1 MTVINAVQTQKPSVT
16 KADDLL
22 FPVELVPVGAIFDD
36 GNFAKSNNYQA
47 VVRTDTNEV
56 LGIHGKGYNLL
67 SNAEAF
73 DAFDN
78 ALYESQL
85 DLSGI
90 IVKNEIAN
98 FGAKSFRTYTFPSH
112 TVQVG
117 RSIEDETQLKL
128 QIINSY
134 DGSTGFSSR
143 VGGFRLLCSN
153 GMVVGNSLMY
163 KSIRHT
169 KSLDIESVISRLNET
184 IDVYLE
190 NSQQWQKW
198 SNQRISLYDLEAV
211 VKHFADGNEKLEQSL
226 IENYHSEAQYLGPTK
241 WSLFNAFTHWTTH
254 FPVRESS
261 QHNAASIRLNR
272 ELRVQ
277 RLLESPEWKR
287 LAA

>member
-1 MTVINAVQTQKPSVT
+1 MSILNATQVQKPSVT

-36 GNFAKSNNYQA
+36 GNYTRSNNYQA

-73 DAFDN
+73 DAFDE
-78 ALYESQL
+78 ALHESQL
-85 DLSGI
+85 DLSGMT
-90 IVKNEIAN
+90 VKNEIAN
-98 FGAKSFRTYTFPSH
+98 YGAKSFRTYTFPAH

-117 RSIEDETQLKL
+117 RSDDETQLKL

-134 DGSTGFSSR
+134 DGSTSFSSR

-153 GMVVGNSLMY
+153 GMVIGKTFMHA
-163 KSIRHT
+163 SIRHT
-169 KSLDIESVISRLNET
+169 KSLDIKSVISKLDET
-184 IDVYLE
+184 INVYLE
-190 NSQQWQKW
+190 NANQWQQW

-211 VKHFADGNEKLEQSL
+211 VKHFAEGNEKLEQSL
-226 IENYHSEAQYLGPTK
+226 IENYHQEAQEIGQNL
-241 WSLFNAFTHWTTH
+241 WALFNSFTHWTTH
-254 FPVRESS
+254 FPVREAS

-277 RLLESPEWKR
+277 RLLESNEWKR

>member
-16 KADDLL
+16 KSDDLL

-73 DAFDN
+73 DAFDE
-78 ALYESQL
+78 ALHESQL
-85 DLSGI
+85 DLSGMT
-90 IVKNEIAN
+90 VKNEIAN
-98 FGAKSFRTYTFPSH
+98 YGAKSFRTYTFPAH

-117 RSIEDETQLKL
+117 RIDDETQLKL

-134 DGSTGFSSR
+134 DGSTSFSSR

-153 GMVVGNSLMY
+153 GMVIGKTFMHA
-163 KSIRHT
+163 SIRHT
-169 KSLDIESVISRLNET
+169 KSLDIKAVISRLNET
-184 IDVYLE
+184 IAVYLE
-190 NSQQWQKW
+190 NSHQWQQWSK
-198 SNQRISLYDLEAV
+198 QRISLYDLEGV
-211 VKHFADGNEKLEQSL
+211 IKHFADGNEKLEQGL
-226 IENYHSEAQYLGPTK
+226 IENYHSEAQYLGQTK
-241 WSLFNAFTHWTTH
+241 WSLFNAFTHWSTH
-254 FPVRESS
+254 APVRDSS
-261 QHNAASIRLNR
+261 QHNAASIGLNR

-277 RLLESPEWKR
+277 RLLESSEWKR

>member
-1 MTVINAVQTQKPSVT
+1 MQKPSVT

-22 FPVELVPVGAIFDD
+22 FPVELVPVGAIFPD
-36 GNFAKSNNYQA
+36 GNYTSSNSYQA

-73 DAFDN
+73 DAFDE
-78 ALYESQL
+78 ALHESQL
-85 DLSGI
+85 DLSGMT
-90 IVKNEIAN
+90 VKNEIAN
-98 FGAKSFRTYTFPSH
+98 FGAKSFRTYTFPAH

-117 RSIEDETQLKL
+117 RSDDETQLKL

-143 VGGFRLLCSN
+143 LGGFRLLCSN
-153 GMVVGNSLMY
+153 GMVIGKTFLHA
-163 KSIRHT
+163 SIRHT
-169 KSLDIESVISRLNET
+169 KSLDIKTVISRLNET

-190 NSQQWQKW
+190 NSQQWQQW
-198 SNQRISLYDLEAV
+198 SKQRISLYDLEGV
-211 VKHFADGNEKLEQSL
+211 IKHFSDGNEKLEQVL
-226 IENYHSEAQYLGPTK
+226 IENYHAEAQYLGPTK
-241 WSLFNAFTHWTTH
+241 WSLFNSFTHWTTH

-277 RLLESPEWKR
+277 HLLESSEWKR

>member
-1 MTVINAVQTQKPSVT
+1 MSILNATQTQKPSVT

-47 VVRTDTNEV
+47 VIRTDTNEV

-73 DAFDN
+73 DAFDE
-78 ALYESQL
+78 ALHESQL
-85 DLSGI
+85 DLSGMT
-90 IVKNEIAN
+90 VKNEIAN
-98 FGAKSFRTYTFPSH
+98 YGAKSFRTYTFPSH
-112 TVQVG
+112 TVQIN
-117 RSIEDETQLKL
+117 RCDDESQLKL

-134 DGSTGFSSR
+134 DGSTSFSSR

-153 GMVVGNSLMY
+153 GMVIGKTFMHASL
-163 KSIRHT
+163 RHT
-169 KSLDIESVISRLNET
+169 KSLDIKSVISKLDET
-184 IDVYLE
+184 INVYLE
-190 NSQQWQKW
+190 NANQWQQWSK
-198 SNQRISLYDLEAV
+198 QRISLYDLEAV

-226 IENYHSEAQYLGPTK
+226 IENYHQEAQEIGLNK
-241 WSLFNAFTHWTTH
+241 WSLFNAFTHWSTH
-254 FPVRESS
+254 APVREAS
-261 QHNAASIRLNR
+261 QSNAASIRLNR